1 MDDYRVLNEDG
12 LRFRDEFVSHKIL
25 DAIGDLYL
33 LGHSLIGEFSGFKC
47 GHGLNNL
54 LVRRLLEQPDAYEE
68 VVFDEALEQRSP
80 VSYQL
85 ATGH

>member
-1 MDDYRVLNEDG
+1 MKPTTLNKH
-12 LRFRDEFVSHKIL
+12 R
-25 DAIGDLYL
+25 
-33 LGHSLIGEFSGFKC
+33 
-47 GHGLNNL
+47 LNNL